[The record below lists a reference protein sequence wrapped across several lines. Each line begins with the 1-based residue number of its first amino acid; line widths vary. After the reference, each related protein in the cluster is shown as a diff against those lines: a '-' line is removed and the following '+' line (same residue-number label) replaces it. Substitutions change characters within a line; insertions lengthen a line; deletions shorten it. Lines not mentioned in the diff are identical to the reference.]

1 MLLCRSFWLY
11 SPQDV
16 AEAAQ
21 ILQGGGIS
29 SKETDNSSSL
39 ISGSVSSSEIK
50 KLDFTNVGF
59 ENINVDY
66 DGNSHILGE
75 VTGAPEGTKITYE
88 NRVSYINAGSYLSK
102 AKLEK
107 EGYNDKTLEA
117 TLTIKPIAF
126 SGLTYESKNVTY
138 DGKDHIGDIQVVG
151 MQPLGT
157 KVTEVVKDKS
167 DKIVT
172 SAIEVGVYSYTATIT
187 NNNYNTLTLTATLTI
202 KANKTDMPVYAS
214 SDGYTYFANGLDNRY
229 IYSYDENGG
238 SLKRIDYSSPKE
250 FTRNSDSGALFV
262 SGTSFVNSVK
272 ELKDGATSVL
282 YSHGNISSFAKYS
295 DSIYYF
301 ASNSLITASSGI
313 YKVDTANKT
322 AENEPTVTK
331 IFEGKADNLAIYGS
345 NLYFSNESDKGYIY
359 KLNLNN
365 NASSLLLEEKTH
377 EFILDS
383 NKLYCAINGKTNDYI
398 GYLDLSSSSSEL
410 KKLTNTIGEFLTIKN
425 GSLYYNY
432 TDLLGAIDP
441 NKYGIWSIDLATKT
455 NSQLLNVGSINGFD
469 VASDGSLIYN
479 DTTNLHLYKYNP
491 KTKTTTDLLDGFVAP
506 ETKATNLG
514 GHSLSYGNRVY
525 YLNMYAGKT
534 LYCYD
539 ETSKKNSQVS
549 SDKVVD
555 FYIYDDKLYFN
566 QVTMLAN
573 NDLYVVDLKLGSEAT
588 KISTNDVRNL
598 VSDGTYIYGTHY
610 NFMGAPGG
618 ISRMKIDG
626 SEYVKF
632 SEENNV
638 SNLTIKDGNLYYI
651 NNNNIEYIALNSIT
665 SASKELE
672 GTNIST
678 NIKNV
683 KQFIFDGD
691 NIFYIYDGTLENSI
705 RRTSFSS
712 LNEGTKIASE
722 KTNPSEMLLSG
733 DYIVYYSYPKSATT
747 SAGFYKIPKDA
758 NSDEG
763 GKTDN
768 LLLAT
773 NNTYYGSS
781 LALADSG
788 NIYFLNYQVFLTLG
802 DAHFYQLN
810 IDTKGVRKIS

>member
-1 MLLCRSFWLY
+1 MWRKRRKFFR
-11 SPQDV
+11 
-16 AEAAQ
+16 
-21 ILQGGGIS
+21 GGIT
-29 SKETDNSSSL
+29 SKETDSSSSV
-39 ISGSVSSSEIK
+39 ISSSVISSSVSSSEIK
-50 KLDFTNVGF
+50 KSDFTNVGF
-59 ENINVDY
+59 ESINVDY

-75 VTGAPEGTKITYE
+75 VIGAPEGTKITYE
-88 NRVSYINAGSYLSK
+88 NRVAYIDAGSYLSK

-107 EGYNDKTLEA
+107 EGYNSKTLEA
-117 TLTIKPIAF
+117 TLTIKPIEF
-126 SGLTYESKNVTY
+126 SGLTYESKNITY

-151 MQPLGT
+151 MQPAGT
-157 KVTEVVKDKS
+157 KVTEVVKDKNN
-167 DKIVT
+167 KIVT

-187 NNNYNTLTLTATLTI
+187 NNNYNALTLTATLTI
-202 KANKTDMPVYAS
+202 KANKTDMPVYAGN
-214 SDGYTYFANGLDNRY
+214 DGYTYFANGLDNRY
-229 IYSYDENGG
+229 IYSYDENAG

-250 FTRNSDSGALFV
+250 FVRNNDSGALFV
-262 SGTSFVNSVK
+262 SGTSFLNSVK

-301 ASNSLITASSGI
+301 ASNSFTAGSSGI
-313 YKVDTANKT
+313 YKVDNANKT

-331 IFEGKADNLAIYGS
+331 VFEGKADNLVIYGS
-345 NLYFSNESDKGYIY
+345 NLYFSNESNEGYIY

-365 NASSLLLEEKTH
+365 NVSSLLLEEKTH

-398 GYLDLSSSSSEL
+398 GYLDLSSSSNEL
-410 KKLTNTIGEFLTIKN
+410 EKLTNAAGEFLTIKN
-425 GSLYYNY
+425 GSLYYNF
-432 TDLLGAIDP
+432 TDFLGVIDS

-455 NSQLLNVGSINGFD
+455 NSQLLNLDSINGFD
-469 VASDGSLIYN
+469 VATDGSIIYN
-479 DTTNLHLYKYNP
+479 DTADLHLYKYNP
-491 KTKTTTDLLDGFVAP
+491 KTKTTTDLLDTFVAP

-514 GHSLSYGNRVY
+514 GHSLPYGNRVY

-573 NDLYVVDLKLGSEAT
+573 NDLYVIDLKLGSEAT

-610 NFMGAPGG
+610 NFWGVAGG
-618 ISRMKIDG
+618 ISRMKMDG

-638 SNLTIKDGNLYYI
+638 SNLVVKNGSLYYI

-665 SASKELE
+665 NASKELE
-672 GTNIST
+672 GTNLST

-691 NIFYIYDGTLENSI
+691 DIFYIYDGAIENSI

-712 LNEGTKIASE
+712 LDEGTKIAST
-722 KTNPSEMLLSG
+722 KTNPSEMLLAG
-733 DYIVYYSYPKSATT
+733 DYIVYYSYPTT
-747 SAGFYKIPKDA
+747 AIASAGFYKIPKNA
-758 NSDEG
+758 TTDEG

-768 LLLAT
+768 LLLAS

-788 NIYFLNYQVFLTLG
+788 NLYFLNYQVLSTLG

-810 IDTKGVRKIS
+810 IDTKGVKKIS